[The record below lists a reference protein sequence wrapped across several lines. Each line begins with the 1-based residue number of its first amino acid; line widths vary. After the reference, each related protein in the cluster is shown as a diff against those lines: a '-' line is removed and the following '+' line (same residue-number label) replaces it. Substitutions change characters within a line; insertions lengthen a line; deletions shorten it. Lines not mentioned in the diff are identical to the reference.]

1 MSELNNTT
9 EMRHESLPLVLI
21 VDDEPFIRLTATL
34 LLEDAGFDV
43 VIATNADDA
52 LSVLD
57 ARSDVRVVFTDV
69 QMPGTMD
76 GLRLAQ
82 KIHERWPRI
91 GVVVTSGR
99 KRPTKAS
106 PWADPFLEKP
116 YSPSILVREIRES
129 VLRCPQ

>member
-1 MSELNNTT
+1 M
-9 EMRHESLPLVLI
+9 VLI
-21 VDDEPFIRLTATL
+21 VDDEPFIRATA
-34 LLEDAGFDV
+34 EDCLGEAGFDV
-43 VIATNADDA
+43 ITATNADNA

-76 GLRLAQ
+76 GLGLAQ

-99 KRPTKAS
+99 KRPTEAS
-106 PWADPFLEKP
+106 LCDDPFLEKP
-116 YSPSILVREIRES
+116 YSPSTLVREIRES
-129 VLRCPQ
+129 VLRHGKRI